1 MKRTCQSLINKKV
14 LITGGNSFIARSII
28 DRIGNDEK
36 YSFVCLPRQELDL
49 LNTKNVYEYIKK
61 GSFDVVIHTATY
73 DAAPEFSIKDPKLV
87 LEKNLKM
94 FFNISRCSEY
104 FGKMLYFGSG
114 AEFGREN
121 WVAKM
126 TEGRYDKSV
135 PTDQY
140 GLSKY
145 IMTQHAL
152 RSQNIYNL
160 RLFGLFGELDD
171 WRYRFIPNIC
181 CKAVL
186 GFPIV
191 IKQNARFDYLY
202 IDDLV
207 NIIEW
212 FILNKPKQKVYNV
225 CSGSVYDYV
234 SLAEKVRG
242 IASKNLD
249 IIVQEGGLRHEYSG
263 DNTRLK
269 NEMKSLSFT
278 EMTTAIER
286 LYNWYDN
293 NQDLIE
299 GKSFVY

>member
-1 MKRTCQSLINKKV
+1 MSKKI

-28 DRIGNDEK
+28 DRIGDHKK
-36 YSFVCLPRQELDL
+36 YSFVCLPRQKLDL
-49 LNTKNVYEYIKK
+49 LDTQSVSQCLKE
-61 GSFDVVIHTATY
+61 GHFDVVVHTATY
-73 DAAPEFSIKDPKLV
+73 DAAPEFSTKDPKLV

-121 WVAKM
+121 WISKM
-126 TEGRYDKSV
+126 TEEYYHQNI

-152 RSQNIYNL
+152 HSQNIYNL

-186 GFPIV
+186 GYPIV
-191 IKQNARFDYLY
+191 IKQNARFDYLF
-202 IDDLV
+202 IDDLIK
-207 NIIEW
+207 IIEW
-212 FILNKPKQKVYNV
+212 FVFNRPAQKVYNV
-225 CSGSVYDYV
+225 CSGAVYDYTF
-234 SLAEKVRG
+234 LAEKVRN

-249 IIVQEGGLRHEYSG
+249 IIVQEDGLRHEYSG
-263 DNTRLK
+263 NNMRLK
-269 NEMKSLSFT
+269 EEIKNLSFT
-278 EMTTAIER
+278 GINTAIER
-286 LYNWYDN
+286 MYNWYN
-293 NQDLIE
+293 NNTALIE
-299 GKSFVY
+299 EKSFVY